1 MRSAAAI
8 WSDPTGRTDD
18 PRTNVSLSCTALPYV
33 LHRPAAPRLSGE
45 RAPDGRR
52 DCTLLRLMAWM
63 ARFSLARSRGA
74 GGNKTTTPASASAR
88 RDRWEYAL
96 YSVYAGLLVLHA
108 ALLFY
113 GQMKLQLGYAQTYA
127 SGDFSSVAASWS
139 APLDDVFIHFD
150 FARATARGYPMQ
162 WSEGNGY
169 SSGGTSL
176 LYPFV
181 LALGYW
187 AGFRKLSLMLW
198 AAIVACVCCLGF
210 LLGAR
215 RLFSGLPRGAAWLA
229 PPAFL
234 CVGALDWTLF
244 SGMEVALFL
253 ALWAA
258 ALVCWD
264 DLLKGSFND
273 PAATN
278 QIVPRVWPAAARLGL
293 SCALMTA
300 TRPESALLVALFGI
314 SAALVLLRRQGRA
327 AGLSVLL
334 WVGTPG
340 ALILIGHA
348 IANKVFTGDS
358 TAAGALVKLEMHHP
372 LLSSQQVWDAWLFHV
387 RYQVMRVT
395 HYHLS
400 EQPGWGWIL
409 WGLGVVAVI
418 PRGTR
423 RYALLLWASCIS
435 WVLVVAL
442 NGQVRWQNERYTMPA
457 LAWLLMLAALGL
469 GAILSTPVARGAR
482 GRKLYVA
489 QLALG
494 VSLAGLFVYNQLPRF
509 REQVWFFARA
519 SRNIR
524 DQHLTAGALLAQ
536 LKPNRVLVGD
546 AGALTYQSDLPGLD
560 IIGLGGYHDLPF
572 ARATQWGVPSALEL
586 IERMP
591 PQARPQALAIYPSW
605 WGTLPLWFGDP
616 LIHVPVRGNVI
627 CGGADKVIY
636 RANWTSFE
644 GSGSPQA
651 EADQARVVDS
661 LDLADIVSEKQHDF
675 VIRGALG
682 YVTMKLLANPSKP
695 DQDLW
700 DGGRIVP
707 QGSETE
713 FVLRGAPGRAAS
725 LVLRTAQSASSELE
739 AFIGT
744 ESIGKLTLPQSD
756 VWRED
761 RVKIP
766 SQLVSGRMQV
776 RLRQLSGEG
785 IVYHL
790 WLLQAE

>member
-1 MRSAAAI
+1 
-8 WSDPTGRTDD
+8 
-18 PRTNVSLSCTALPYV
+18 
-33 LHRPAAPRLSGE
+33 
-45 RAPDGRR
+45 
-52 DCTLLRLMAWM
+52 MAWTD
-63 ARFSLARSRGA
+63 RFSFAGSRA
-74 GGNKTTTPASASAR
+74 KGGSPHATR
-88 RDRWEYAL
+88 GGWEYAL
-96 YSVYAGLLVLHA
+96 YALASGLLVLHF

-127 SGDFSSVAASWS
+127 SGDFSSGAASWS

-150 FARATARGYPMQ
+150 FARATARGYPLQ

-187 AGFRKLSLMLW
+187 AGFRSLGLMLW
-198 AAIVACVCCLGF
+198 AAIVACVCCLAF

-215 RLFSGLPRGAAWLA
+215 RLFSGLPRWAAWLA

-253 ALWAA
+253 ALWAM

-264 DLLKGSFND
+264 DLIKGAASD
-273 PAATN
+273 PTATEAAAT
-278 QIVPRVWPAAARLGL
+278 RVWPAAARLGL

-300 TRPESALLVALFGI
+300 TRPESAALVALFGI
-314 SAALVLLRRQGRA
+314 SAAWVLLRRRGRGA
-327 AGLSVLL
+327 ALSVLL
-334 WVGTPG
+334 WAGTPG
-340 ALILIGHA
+340 ALVLIGQA
-348 IANKVFTGDS
+348 IANKIFTGDS

-372 LLSSQQVWDAWLFHV
+372 LLNSEQVWDAWLFHI

-409 WGLGVVAVI
+409 WGLGAAAVI

-435 WVLVVAL
+435 WVLIVAL

-469 GAILSTPVARGAR
+469 GALLSTPVARGLR
-482 GRKLYVA
+482 GRRLHVA
-489 QLALG
+489 QVALG
-494 VSLAGLFVYNQLPRF
+494 ASLAGLFVYNQLPRF

-524 DQHLTAGALLAQ
+524 DQHLTAGALLGQ

-546 AGALTYQSDLPGLD
+546 AGALTYQSDAPGLD
-560 IIGLGGYHDLPF
+560 IIGLGGYHNLPF
-572 ARATQWGVPSALEL
+572 ARASQWGVPSALEL
-586 IERMP
+586 IERIS
-591 PQARPQALAIYPSW
+591 PQERPQALAIYPSW
-605 WGTLPLWFGDP
+605 WGTLPLWFGEP
-616 LIHVPVRGNVI
+616 MVHVPVRGNVI

-644 GSGSPQA
+644 GSDSPQSQTGA
-651 EADQARVVDS
+651 AQISDS
-661 LDLADIVSEKQHDF
+661 LDLADLISEKEHGF
-675 VIRGALG
+675 AIRGAVG
-682 YVTMKLLANPSKP
+682 FVTMKLLANPSKP
-695 DQDLW
+695 NQDLW
-700 DGGRIVP
+700 DAGRIVP
-707 QGSETE
+707 QGAETE
-713 FVLRGAPGRAAS
+713 FTLRGVPGQPAS
-725 LVLRTAQSASSELE
+725 LVLRTAQSTSSELE
-739 AFIGT
+739 AFVGGT
-744 ESIGKLTLPQSD
+744 SLGKLKLEPSD

-761 RVKIP
+761 RVAVP
-766 SQLVSGRMQV
+766 GALVSEHMQV
-776 RLRQLSGEG
+776 RLKQLSGER

-790 WLLQAE
+790 WLMQGE